1 MLTDHLIRFVNYE
14 KHKHIRQFKAK
25 DYVCYTNFR
34 VDQFFLLVGCSNN
47 QKEGEKG
54 FAYIS
59 SQKGNVLVMSLE
71 NFEIVS
77 EIEVG
82 RKQGYRDN

>member
-1 MLTDHLIRFVNYE
+1 MKNTQYVVSLNRKITFITLIFMLINV
-14 KHKHIRQFKAK
+14 
-25 DYVCYTNFR
+25 
-34 VDQFFLLVGCSNN
+34 FLLAGCSNN

-82 RKQGYRDN
+82 SRKPGYRDN